1 MEGDNLSHL
10 RIWLVS
16 GIIAL
21 PLILMAAARAT
32 AATAQDNGYY
42 VITTSNAAA
51 NMPLAC
57 ESTNP
62 PGAPFTPPMALKRT
76 RRITK

>member
-1 MEGDNLSHL
+1 
-10 RIWLVS
+10 
-16 GIIAL
+16 
-21 PLILMAAARAT
+21 MAAARAT

-42 VITTSNAAA
+42 VITTSNAAK

-62 PGAPFTPPMALKRT
+62 PGCTVYTSDGAQAYTLDYEVAQMAD
-76 RRITK
+76 IICAQD